1 MRLRTPPPELVRQTE
16 RLVARMPPGQV
27 VREVASRT
35 EDPIGLG
42 GNWRHTSAPEVED
55 FAAGCLI
62 VQKEGEAE
70 SGLISFDLWE
80 AQREALEVI
89 ERERFLAL
97 PKGRQVGVTWLEL
110 MAMLHAG
117 TFWGHRLFNIARQ
130 SEKDARGAIT
140 RLLILAGYDPN
151 SDPPHMRVLPES
163 ALDDDLRP
171 RIVGKTLTSLTFEN
185 GSHFQAKTATRAIAR
200 GDASFWTL
208 CDEYAFWP
216 WPEKQLA
223 ALEHGA
229 HRVHVP
235 STGDG
240 DADAFAKLCA
250 VAQRGKSK
258 WRVHFIPATADPRR
272 DAAWFRQNVDE
283 APDPDLAN
291 RELARDITDVFRPRE
306 GAFFKRFKRADNVR
320 EFDVVPGW
328 QTETC
333 VDWGLAHPAA
343 LFIQISPLGQPFVFD
358 EYMPTDIRT
367 TDFGVGML
375 EKLVAHSIAEP
386 ARGPF
391 SDPAGKNRNTQTRRS
406 EFDVFRDLGMRP
418 EGRTSKVLDGVTLM
432 MESIGHPDPEQ
443 RLIMHSRCV
452 GLIAALSNVQ
462 AHRNDDDIY
471 DTDHAVYSHPLDAL
485 RYWHVCRYRR
495 RGADP
500 DESGISSASGGE
512 RARRSGGLYSG
523 GF

>member
-1 MRLRTPPPELVRQTE
+1 MKLKRPPPELLKRTE
-16 RLVARMPPGQV
+16 RLIARMPDAQV
-27 VREVASRT
+27 MRELASRSESDLLIT
-35 EDPIGLG
+35 
-42 GNWRHTSAPEVED
+42 GNWRSTGAPPVDE
-55 FAAGCLI
+55 FAASCLI
-62 VQKEGEAE
+62 VEKEGETD
-70 SGLISFDLWE
+70 SGLVTFDLWD

-89 ERERFLAL
+89 VREDFLAL

-151 SDPPHMRVLPES
+151 SDPPHMQVLPNSPREM
-163 ALDDDLRP
+163 DDWRP
-171 RIVGKTLTSLTFEN
+171 TIVSKTLTSLTFEN
-185 GSHFQAKTATRAIAR
+185 GSHFQAKTATRHIAR
-200 GDASFWTL
+200 GDAVYWAL

-216 WPEKQLA
+216 WPERQLA

-240 DADAFAKLCA
+240 DSDAFAKLCE

-272 DAAWFRQNVDE
+272 DEEWFRQNVDE

-306 GAFFKRFKRADNVR
+306 GAFFKCFKRAQNVR

-328 QTETC
+328 ATETC

-343 LFIQISPLGQPFVFD
+343 LFLQISPSGQPFVFD
-358 EYMPTDIRT
+358 EYSPTEIRT
-367 TDFGVGML
+367 TDFGQGILARLAQYRLGSRM
-375 EKLVAHSIAEP
+375 
-386 ARGPF
+386 RGPF
-391 SDPAGKNRNTQTRRS
+391 SDPAGRSRNTQTKRS
-406 EFDVFRDLGMRP
+406 EFDVFRDLGMRC
-418 EGRTSKVLDGVTLM
+418 EGKPSKVNDGVTLM
-432 MESIGHPDPEQ
+432 MESLGDEVGVAIEDTQ
-443 RLIMHSRCV
+443 KRLIVHPRCA
-452 GLIAALSNVQ
+452 GLIAALANVQ
-462 AHRNDDDIY
+462 PHRNDDNIY
-471 DTDHAVYSHPLDAL
+471 DTDHKVYSHPLDAM

-495 RGADP
+495 RRGT
-500 DESGISSASGGE
+500 SSGGGISTNISGS
-512 RARRSGGLYSG
+512 RPSG
-523 GF
+523 F